1 MRDWWLLSGNVIIQ
15 GAIVF
20 GYEIT
25 NLLRCTQV
33 EEPSPVPQKKEFVGF
48 STGRPTGKQQNKIVG
63 GNTPANTVQDP
74 GLENFPP
81 GEEVL
86 SKQKLCADSVP

>member
-1 MRDWWLLSGNVIIQ
+1 M
-15 GAIVF
+15 F

-25 NLLRCTQV
+25 NRLRCTQV
-33 EEPSPVPQKKEFVGF
+33 EEPSPVPQKKEFVRI
-48 STGRPTGKQQNKIVG
+48 SSGRTTGKQQNKIVG

-74 GLENFPP
+74 GLENFLP

-86 SKQKLCADSVP
+86 SEQKLCADPFL